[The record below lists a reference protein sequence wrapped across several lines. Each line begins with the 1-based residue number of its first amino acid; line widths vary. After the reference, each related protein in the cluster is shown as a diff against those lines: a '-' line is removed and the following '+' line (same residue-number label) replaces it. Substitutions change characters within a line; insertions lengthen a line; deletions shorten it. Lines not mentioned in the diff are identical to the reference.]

1 MFKKIAI
8 MYHTPANNWYEGT
21 AMSNDISLLRQAFV
35 SQRQFYDDQNFP
47 RGFSR
52 SGHFT
57 LLEASILE
65 QHGVVLKSL
74 YNKAVEPQNE
84 HQKQF
89 VNAVSGIV
97 EPSNP
102 IERAWVKYLKL
113 TTCKTKFHTLFG
125 RSKISGPTPISQDY
139 YSEADNL

>member
-1 MFKKIAI
+1 
-8 MYHTPANNWYEGT
+8 
-21 AMSNDISLLRQAFV
+21 MSNDISLLRQAFV

-52 SGHFT
+52 SGNFT

-74 YNKAVEPQNE
+74 HNKTIEPNNE
-84 HQKQF
+84 LQQQF
-89 VNAVSGIV
+89 VAVASGAQ
-97 EPSNP
+97 EASNP
-102 IERAWVKYLKL
+102 IERTWIKYLKL

-125 RSKISGPTPISQDY
+125 RSKIAGPTPISQDY
-139 YSEADNL
+139 YSEADNV

>member
-1 MFKKIAI
+1 
-8 MYHTPANNWYEGT
+8 
-21 AMSNDISLLRQAFV
+21 MSNDISQLRQAFV

-52 SGHFT
+52 SGNFT

-65 QHGVVLKSL
+65 QHGVVLKGL
-74 YNKAVEPQNE
+74 YNKTLEPQNE
-84 HQKQF
+84 MQKQF
-89 VNAVSGIV
+89 LAVVSASA

-102 IERAWVKYLKL
+102 IERAWLKYLKL

-125 RSKISGPTPISQDY
+125 RSKISTPLPQSQEY
-139 YSEADNL
+139 YTESDGV

>member
-1 MFKKIAI
+1 
-8 MYHTPANNWYEGT
+8 
-21 AMSNDISLLRQAFV
+21 MSNDISQLRQAFV

-52 SGHFT
+52 SGNFT

-65 QHGVVLKSL
+65 QHGVVLKGL
-74 YNKAVEPQNE
+74 YNKTLEPQNE
-84 HQKQF
+84 MQKQF
-89 VNAVSGIV
+89 LAVVNASA

-102 IERAWVKYLKL
+102 IERAWLKYLKL

-125 RSKISGPTPISQDY
+125 RSKISTPLPQSQEY
-139 YSEADNL
+139 YTESDGV

>member
-1 MFKKIAI
+1 MKIG
-8 MYHTPANNWYEGT
+8 HEET

-47 RGFSR
+47 RGFGR
-52 SGHFT
+52 SGNFT

-65 QHGVVLKSL
+65 QHGIVLKGL
-74 YNKAVEPQNE
+74 YNKTLEPQNE
-84 HQKQF
+84 IQEQF
-89 VNAVSGIV
+89 LAVITGNL

-102 IERAWVKYLKL
+102 IERAWLKYLKL

-125 RSKISGPTPISQDY
+125 RSKMSGPVPRNQDY
-139 YSEADNL
+139 YTESDGV